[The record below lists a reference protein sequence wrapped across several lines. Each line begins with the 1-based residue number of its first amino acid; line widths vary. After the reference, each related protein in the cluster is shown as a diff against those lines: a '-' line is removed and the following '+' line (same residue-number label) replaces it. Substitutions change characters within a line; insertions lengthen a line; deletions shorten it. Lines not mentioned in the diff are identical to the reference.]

1 MKHTENWLEWAVELQ
16 SLAQAG
22 LAYVRDDFD
31 RERYTRIRE
40 ISAEI
45 LAHKSD
51 IPVEKVKDLFCDE
64 IGYPTPK
71 LDTRAAIFR
80 EGKILL
86 VQERN
91 GTWALPGGWVE
102 MRTSVEENV
111 IKEALEEAGLAV
123 TADTVI
129 AIQDR
134 AKHNPPVYA
143 HSITVVFV
151 LCTLQGGHFVENIE
165 TTSSAWFTMAD
176 LPPLALEKNTP
187 EQIRMCFDAREAK
200 HWKTLFD

>member
-1 MKHTENWLEWAVELQ
+1 MDHSENWLEWAVELQ

-22 LAYVRDDFD
+22 LAYCRDEFD

-40 ISAEI
+40 IAAEI

-51 IPVEKVKDLFCDE
+51 IPLDKVKELFCDE
-64 IGYPTPK
+64 IGYQTPK
-71 LDTRAAIFR
+71 LDTRAAIV
-80 EGKILL
+80 ENGKILL
-86 VQERN
+86 VQEKN
-91 GTWALPGGWVE
+91 GTWALPGGWVD
-102 MRTSVEENV
+102 MRISVEENV
-111 IKEALEEAGLAV
+111 VKEALEEAGLTV
-123 TADTVI
+123 TADRVI

-151 LCTLQGGHFVENIE
+151 LCTRLEGHFVENIE
-165 TTSSAWFTMAD
+165 TTTSAWFGPEE

-187 EQIRMCFDAREAK
+187 EQIEMCIAAAQAEN
-200 HWKTLFD
+200 WKTLFD